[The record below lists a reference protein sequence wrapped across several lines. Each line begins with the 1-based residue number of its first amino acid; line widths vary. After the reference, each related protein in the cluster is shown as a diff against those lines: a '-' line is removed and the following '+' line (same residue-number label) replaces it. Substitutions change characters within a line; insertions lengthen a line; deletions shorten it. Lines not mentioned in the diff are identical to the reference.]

1 MKTIWK
7 SALLLAALAVIPRA
21 YAQGPIF
28 AGAGPVIEA
37 GLGYTYTNVNIP
49 AYKSLPM
56 NGVDA
61 SINGDFTRHFGLKL
75 DVGYARAFDA
85 FGTGHSADMVTYM
98 AGPVFYPI
106 RTRRWMAYG
115 ELLLGG
121 ARETGVNYT
130 SDGRQITGFANEFA
144 WAGGGGIQFRLTQS
158 LSLRGGGDYL
168 RTQFFNSQVGLEK
181 QGNIRSVV
189 SVVYTFGEGR
199 EK

>member
-61 SINGDFTRHFGLKL
+61 SVNGDFTRHFGLKL

-98 AGPVFYPI
+98 GGPVFYPI
-106 RTRRWMAYG
+106 RTRRWMVYG
-115 ELLLGG
+115 ELLVGG

-130 SDGRQITGFANEFA
+130 SDGRQITGFANELA

-158 LSLRGGGDYL
+158 MSLRGGGDYL

-189 SVVYTFGEGR
+189 SIVYTFGEGR